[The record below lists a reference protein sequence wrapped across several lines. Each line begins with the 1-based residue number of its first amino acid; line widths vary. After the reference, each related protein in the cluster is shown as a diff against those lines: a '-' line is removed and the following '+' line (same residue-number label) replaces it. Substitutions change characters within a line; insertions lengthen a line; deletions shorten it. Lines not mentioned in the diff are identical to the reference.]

1 MHRAEIAAYV
11 PAGLT
16 AVIYFAMGFY
26 AGQWENYSDFLAG
39 TEVLGALGHALG
51 QRHHAWAGMALIG
64 YLLLVSVMRVVSEGR
79 PPALLMIGVLGWL
92 YFDGFQAAREFAA
105 LKDVQLEPR
114 APTA

>member
-26 AGQWENYSDFLAG
+26 AGQWGNYSDLLAG
-39 TEVLGALGHALG
+39 TGVLGALGHALG
-51 QRHHAWAGMALIG
+51 QRHHAWAGIALIG

-79 PPALLMIGVLGWL
+79 PLWYLLLPAYCTYLAVDTWRRVRTRRRIS
-92 YFDGFQAAREFAA
+92 QPS
-105 LKDVQLEPR
+105 PR
-114 APTA
+114 RN